1 MMAALFGMICMM
13 SMMPGPATTVI
24 LDTTVAHGRKMG
36 FLTAIGGSAGVGI
49 YALLALLIG
58 TVLSSD
64 GLWVSVLE
72 GVGAIYLAALGVM
85 SLIEAFTVN
94 AKHHGQAI
102 TTSQVSRAFVTGLLS
117 TCLSPKTALFY
128 LVILSQFDFQ
138 ALPVFAGILLAGLT
152 HVIVR
157 MVWYGSWIHLLHPM
171 RDALDGLW
179 LQRSMKLI
187 TGALMMALSVHV
199 LL

>member
-1 MMAALFGMICMM
+1 MAL
-13 SMMPGPATTVI
+13 
-24 LDTTVAHGRKMG
+24 
-36 FLTAIGGSAGVGI
+36 

-58 TVLSSD
+58 TLLSGE

-72 GVGAIYLAALGVM
+72 GVGAIYLATLGVM
-85 SLIEAFTVN
+85 SLIEAFT
-94 AKHHGQAI
+94 AKAKDCQTSTSSQAR
-102 TTSQVSRAFVTGLLS
+102 RAFATGLLS

-138 ALPVFAGILLAGLT
+138 TLPVYAGILLAGLT

-157 MVWYGSWIHLLHPM
+157 LVWYGSWIHLLHPV
-171 RDALDGLW
+171 RDWLDGLW
-179 LQRSMKLI
+179 LQRSMKLV
-187 TGALMMALSVHV
+187 TGALMMMLSLHV